1 MAKRSCLVVLA
12 ACLAPACWM
21 PPVAA
26 ASVEL
31 AGNARGDQVLL
42 HRVLDQRTRPLYAG
56 TRAPRGAFGPL
67 APITAEGGPW
77 FARAVVDDAGGAV
90 AGITAVDYTG
100 AELPRTLVS
109 TRSPGGAFEP
119 AAAFGAGASVPMQVA
134 TNAGGDA
141 IVRVPDR
148 YRFRP
153 SGGALGPPTELPG
166 GSGGGLAVDLDGT
179 VAFVWSDSGSP
190 TQGPRTFESH
200 RPPGG
205 DFGPPVEI
213 PNVPVAP
220 YFAAAS
226 NGRALLVW
234 DDGHTIWAA
243 ERPPGGHVGAPFE
256 VAESRDGFFNVEDV
270 EVAPRGAAAIT
281 FGSLRY
287 YLTVR
292 DPGGSFGEP
301 ERVSN
306 WPARVAVDDR
316 GDAAVAW
323 QARNHTV
330 SGAYSPA
337 GGGLGKPLL
346 LARARPVAPGGYG
359 LPAVA
364 IAGSGRATAAWEES
378 DGVRV
383 RTFVRSFD
391 SSVRRRAALV
401 DTVPSFVREGPPAVC
416 RPAGASIVKSSRQA
430 TVFFAPS
437 DGLRGCLL
445 ARGAPVRLAEA
456 LDSTESTQHGGIAL
470 TGPLVAHA
478 NDFEGHGSNFSEMR
492 VTDLR
497 DPVSGLNRATLL
509 HGTHA
514 TAELLASRL
523 KANGAV
529 AFVDL
534 LGATK
539 HVKVWDARATR
550 PRRVD
555 SGRRINGNSLRLRGS
570 IVSWRKAGKRHRAR
584 LR

>member
-1 MAKRSCLVVLA
+1 MA
-12 ACLAPACWM
+12 
-21 PPVAA
+21 PVAS

-31 AGNARGDQVLL
+31 AGNAGGDQVLL
-42 HRVLDQRTRPLYAG
+42 HRVLDQRTRPLFVG
-56 TRAPRGAFGPL
+56 TRAPGGAFGPL
-67 APITAEGGPW
+67 VPITADGGPW
-77 FARAVVDDAGGAV
+77 VARAAVDGAGAMV
-90 AGITAVDYTG
+90 AGMTAVDYTW
-100 AELPRTLVS
+100 AEEPRALVS
-109 TRSPGGAFEP
+109 TRAAGGAFES
-119 AAAFGAGASVPMQVA
+119 ASAFGAGTGTYLQVA
-134 TNAGGDA
+134 TNARGDA
-141 IVRVPDR
+141 VVALRTPGR

-153 SGGALGPPTELPG
+153 SGGTLGPPTELPG
-166 GSGGGLAVDLDGT
+166 GAGGGLAVDLDGT

-213 PNVPVAP
+213 PNVPFAP
-220 YFAAAS
+220 YFATAS

-256 VAESRDGFFNVEDV
+256 VAQSHDGFFNVEDV
-270 EVAPRGAAAIT
+270 EVAPSGAAAIT

-292 DPGGSFGEP
+292 DPGGSFGKP

-330 SGAYSPA
+330 SGAYGPA
-337 GGGLGKPLL
+337 GGVLGKPLR
-346 LARARPVAPGGYG
+346 LARARPLAPGGYD
-359 LPAVA
+359 LPAVT
-364 IAGSGRATAAWEES
+364 IAGNGRATAAWEES
-378 DGVRV
+378 DGARV
-383 RTFVRSFD
+383 QTFVRSFD
-391 SSVRRRAALV
+391 RSVRRRAALV
-401 DTVPSFVREGPPAVC
+401 DTVPSFVREGPPSAC
-416 RPAGASIVKSSRQA
+416 RPAGASIVKSNRQA
-430 TVFFAPS
+430 TVFFTPS

-445 ARGAPVRLAEA
+445 ARGAPVRLAEV

-470 TGPLVAHA
+470 KGPLVAHA
-478 NDFEGHGSNFSEMR
+478 NDFEGHGNNFTEMR

-497 DPVSGLNRATLL
+497 DSLSGVNRAALL
-509 HGTHA
+509 KGTHA

-539 HVKVWDARATR
+539 HVKVWGAHATL
-550 PRRVD
+550 PRLVD
-555 SGRRINGNSLRLRGS
+555 SGRRINENSLGLRGS
-570 IVSWRKAGKRHRAR
+570 IVSWRNAGKLHRAR